1 MAINE
6 WAIFRRK
13 FVVLVKVVRFV
24 VSNRP
29 RVRHLSYSMRDPA
42 HSKAVGQL
50 LIAALCWS
58 LAGLLFKY
66 VEWPALAV
74 AGGRGI
80 IAALFLTVVCGRR
93 LHFTWTPVQLGAALA
108 YAACTVLFTLANKM
122 TTAAN
127 AILLQFT
134 APIWVAL
141 FGAWLLGEKTRR
153 IDWLTIAAVLGGLS
167 LFFYEGLQLD
177 NISGQ
182 LVALASGVAFAAMT
196 ILMRKQK
203 DSSPLESIILGNVI
217 GFLIG
222 LPALFTAPAMP
233 TSGWIALGLLGIV
246 QLGVAYL
253 LYSKALRHVTAL
265 EAVLIPVFEPI
276 LNPIW
281 VMIFVGEKPGPLALL
296 GGLIVVG
303 SITLRAVAS
312 LRARQT

>member
-1 MAINE
+1 
-6 WAIFRRK
+6 
-13 FVVLVKVVRFV
+13 
-24 VSNRP
+24 
-29 RVRHLSYSMRDPA
+29 MRDPA
-42 HSKAVGQL
+42 HPKAVGQL

-80 IAALFLTVVCGRR
+80 IAAGFLILFCGRT
-93 LHFTWTPVQLGAALA
+93 LHFTWTRVQIGAALA

-134 APIWVAL
+134 APVWVAL
-141 FGAWLLGEKTRR
+141 FGAWLLGERTQP
-153 IDWLTIAAVLGGLS
+153 IDWVTIGAVLAGLG
-167 LFFYEGLQLD
+167 LFFYEGLQL
-177 NISGQ
+177 NNLSGQ

-203 DSSPLESIILGNVI
+203 DTSPLESIILGNVI
-217 GFLIG
+217 SFLIG
-222 LPALFTAPAMP
+222 LPALLTAPALP
-233 TSGWIALGLLGIV
+233 ASGWVALSLLGVV

-253 LYSKALRHVTAL
+253 FYSKALRHVTAL

-281 VMIFVGEKPGPLALL
+281 VMIFIGERPGPLALL

-303 SITLRAVAS
+303 SITLRAIGS
-312 LRARQT
+312 IRSSKS